1 MITFYFKQALR
12 SIGQNKLF
20 SAIYIAGTSLAIAST
35 TVFAIV
41 YYIKYAPVYPEYNR
55 PRTATIDRVYYN
67 QEHTKVS
74 GIFYDLAK
82 DLLANVENAEV
93 VAMSF
98 DGKGIPQRVIYNDA
112 KSYLAVNIKPVN
124 PAYFTVFPFEFIDG
138 RPFNQTEFESEAPI
152 AAISDGV
159 ALKVFGTTEGLVGK
173 KISLNYKDY
182 NICGVFREG
191 SRLCSNSFA
200 EIFIPFTAIPN
211 YDKRSDMQKLLITG
225 YYTINYLTDNIGA
238 LQAELNDIT
247 RRLNSQQKD
256 VDANGQEVEEYFL
269 DNCLKDN
276 FRMAF
281 EDDSVFN
288 KNNDENSSSNII
300 KKVIFILLVLL
311 IVPAL
316 NLSGIIA
323 GYMEERRGEIGV
335 RKSFGA
341 TNGKMLRQILWEN
354 LILTVLGG
362 IIGLVAAWLIICFG
376 SNWIFVSIGDF
387 VISDTNAVRINPDM
401 LFAPAIFIFSF
412 TICLLMNLLS
422 ALLPAKL
429 ALRKPIV
436 ETINSK

>member
-55 PRTATIDRVYYN
+55 QRTAKLEYIYWN
-67 QEHTKVS
+67 PEHTSVS
-74 GIFYDLAK
+74 GISYDIATDYLAK
-82 DLLANVENAEV
+82 AENADD

-98 DGKGIPQRVIYNDA
+98 DGKGIPKRVIYNDA
-112 KSYLAVNIKPVN
+112 KSYLAVNVKPVN
-124 PAYFTVFPFEFIDG
+124 TAYFNVFPFEFIDG
-138 RPFNQTEFESEAPI
+138 RPFNQTEFESGAPI
-152 AAISDGV
+152 AAISDVV
-159 ALKVFGTTEGLVGK
+159 ALKVFGTTDNLVGQ

-200 EIFIPFTAIPN
+200 EIFIPYTVIPN
-211 YDKRSDMQKLLITG
+211 YDKRTDLKNFFITG
-225 YYTINYLTDNIGA
+225 AYTLNYLTDNFDA
-238 LQAELNDIT
+238 LQAELNDIA
-247 RRLNSQQKD
+247 RRINSIP
-256 VDANGQEVEEYFL
+256 QESGDNNDEVKNCYL
-269 DNCLKDN
+269 DNTLKDN
-276 FRMAF
+276 FAVAF
-281 EDDSVFN
+281 EDDSIFN
-288 KNNDENSSSNII
+288 KAENSRSNII
-300 KKVIFILLVLL
+300 RKTLFILLVLL
-311 IVPAL
+311 IVPAI

-323 GYMEERRGEIGV
+323 GYIEERRSEIGV

-341 TNGKMLRQILWEN
+341 TNGKMLSQVLWEN
-354 LILTVLGG
+354 LLLTLIGG
-362 IIGLVAAWLIICFG
+362 VIGLVSAWMIICFG

-387 VISDTNAVRINPDM
+387 VISDTADIRINSDM
-401 LFAPAIFIFSF
+401 LFAPAVFIFSF
-412 TICLLMNLLS
+412 AVCLLMNLFS

>member
-55 PRTATIDRVYYN
+55 QRTAKLEYIYWNPERTS
-67 QEHTKVS
+67 VS
-74 GIFYDLAK
+74 GISYDIATDYLAK
-82 DLLANVENAEV
+82 AENADD

-98 DGKGIPQRVIYNDA
+98 DGKGIPKRVIYNDA
-112 KSYLAVNIKPVN
+112 KSYLAVNVKPVN
-124 PAYFTVFPFEFIDG
+124 TAYFNVFPFEFIDG
-138 RPFNQTEFESEAPI
+138 RPFNQTEFESGAPI
-152 AAISDGV
+152 AAISDVV
-159 ALKVFGTTEGLVGK
+159 ALKVFGTTDNLVGQ

-200 EIFIPFTAIPN
+200 EIFIPYTVIPN
-211 YDKRSDMQKLLITG
+211 YDKRTDLKNFFITG
-225 YYTINYLTDNIGA
+225 AYTLNYLTDNFDA
-238 LQAELNDIT
+238 LQAELNDIA
-247 RRLNSQQKD
+247 RRINSIP
-256 VDANGQEVEEYFL
+256 QESGDNNDEVKTCYL
-269 DNCLKDN
+269 DNTLKDN
-276 FRMAF
+276 FAVAF
-281 EDDSVFN
+281 EDDSILN
-288 KNNDENSSSNII
+288 KAENSRSNII
-300 KKVIFILLVLL
+300 RKTLFILLVLL
-311 IVPAL
+311 IVPAI

-323 GYMEERRGEIGV
+323 GYIEERRSEIGL

-341 TNGKMLRQILWEN
+341 TNGKMLSQVLWEN
-354 LILTVLGG
+354 LLLTLIGG
-362 IIGLVAAWLIICFG
+362 VIGLVSAWMIICFG

-387 VISDTNAVRINPDM
+387 VISDTADIRINSDM
-401 LFAPAIFIFSF
+401 LFAPAVFIFSF
-412 TICLLMNLLS
+412 AVCLLMNLFS

>member
-1 MITFYFKQALR
+1 MIISYFKQALR

-20 SAIYIAGTSLAIAST
+20 SAIYIAGTALAIAST

-55 PRTATIDRVYYN
+55 PRTATIHRVYYN
-67 QEHTKVS
+67 QEHTSSS

-82 DLLANVENAEV
+82 DYLTNVENAEI
-93 VAMSF
+93 AALSF
-98 DGKGIPQRVIYNDA
+98 YGEGIPKRVIYNDA
-112 KSYLAVNIKPVN
+112 KSYLGVKIKPVN
-124 PAYFTVFPFEFIDG
+124 TAYFKVFPFEFIDG
-138 RPFNQTEFESEAPI
+138 RPFNQTEFDSEAPV
-152 AAISDGV
+152 AVISDAV
-159 ALKVFGTTEGLVGK
+159 ALKVFGSTGGMVGK

-200 EIFIPFTAIPN
+200 EIFIPYTVIPN
-211 YDKRSDMQKLLITG
+211 YDKRTDLQKSLITG
-225 YYTINYLTDNIGA
+225 SYTINYLTDNIDG
-238 LQAELNDIT
+238 LQAELNDIA
-247 RRLNSQQKD
+247 RRLNSQPKD
-256 VDANGQEVEEYFL
+256 KEANSQEVKEYYL

-281 EDDSVFN
+281 EDDSLIN
-288 KNNDENSSSNII
+288 KDEGSNII
-300 KKVIFILLVLL
+300 KKIIFILSVLL

-341 TNGKMLRQILWEN
+341 TNGKMLSQVLWEN
-354 LILTVLGG
+354 LVLTLIGG
-362 IIGLVAAWLIICFG
+362 VIGLVAAWLIICFG

-387 VISDTNAVRINPDM
+387 VISDTNAVRINSDM
-401 LFAPAIFIFSF
+401 LFAPAVFVFSF
-412 TICLLMNLLS
+412 VICLLMNLLS
-422 ALLPAKL
+422 SLLPAKR

>member
-55 PRTATIDRVYYN
+55 QRTAKLEYIYWN
-67 QEHTKVS
+67 PEHTSAS
-74 GIFYDLAK
+74 GIFYDIATDYLAK
-82 DLLANVENAEV
+82 AENADD

-98 DGKGIPQRVIYNDA
+98 DGKGIPKRVIYNDA
-112 KSYLAVNIKPVN
+112 KSYLTVNVKPVN
-124 PAYFTVFPFEFIDG
+124 TAYFNVFPFEFIDG
-138 RPFNQTEFESEAPI
+138 RPFNQTEFESGAPI
-152 AAISDGV
+152 AAISDAV
-159 ALKVFGTTEGLVGK
+159 ALKVFGTTGNLVGQ

-200 EIFIPFTAIPN
+200 EIFIPYTVIPN
-211 YDKRSDMQKLLITG
+211 YDKRSDIKKFLITG
-225 YYTINYLTDNIGA
+225 TYTLNYLTDNFDA
-238 LQAELNDIT
+238 LQAELNDIA
-247 RRLNSQQKD
+247 RRINSIP
-256 VDANGQEVEEYFL
+256 QESGDNNDEVKNCYL
-269 DNCLKDN
+269 DNTLKDN
-276 FRMAF
+276 FAVAF
-281 EDDSVFN
+281 EDDSIFN
-288 KNNDENSSSNII
+288 KAENSRSNII
-300 KKVIFILLVLL
+300 RKTLFILLVLL
-311 IVPAL
+311 IVPAI

-323 GYMEERRGEIGV
+323 GYIEERRSEIGV

-341 TNGKMLRQILWEN
+341 TNGKMLSQVLWEN
-354 LILTVLGG
+354 LLLTLIGG
-362 IIGLVAAWLIICFG
+362 VIGLVSAWMIICFG

-387 VISDTNAVRINPDM
+387 VISDTADIRINSDM
-401 LFAPAIFIFSF
+401 LFAPAVFIFSF
-412 TICLLMNLLS
+412 AVCLLMNLFS

>member
-1 MITFYFKQALR
+1 MIISYFKQALR

-20 SAIYIAGTSLAIAST
+20 SAIYIAGTALAIAST

-55 PRTATIDRVYYN
+55 PRTATLDYVYYN
-67 QEHTKVS
+67 QEHTKAS
-74 GIFYDLAK
+74 GIFYDLATGYFT
-82 DLLANVENAEV
+82 NVENADI
-93 VAMSF
+93 VALSF

-112 KSYLAVNIKPVN
+112 KSYLGVDVKPVN
-124 PAYFTVFPFEFIDG
+124 TAYFKVFPFEFIDG
-138 RPFNQTEFESEAPI
+138 RPFNQTEFESEAPV
-152 AAISDGV
+152 AAISDAV
-159 ALKVFGTTEGLVGK
+159 ALKVFGTTEGLVGQ

-191 SRLCSNSFA
+191 SRLCNNSFA
-200 EIFIPFTAIPN
+200 EIFIPYTVIPN
-211 YDKRSDMQKLLITG
+211 YDKRTDLQKLFITG
-225 YYTINYLTDNIGA
+225 NYTINYLTDNIDV

-256 VDANGQEVEEYFL
+256 EGANNQEIEEYNL

-281 EDDSVFN
+281 EDDSIFN
-288 KNNDENSSSNII
+288 KDENSKSDII
-300 KKVIFILLVLL
+300 RKTLFILLVLL

-323 GYMEERRGEIGV
+323 GYMDERRGEIGV

-341 TNGKMLRQILWEN
+341 TNGKMLSQVLWEN
-354 LILTVLGG
+354 LILTFFGG
-362 IIGLVAAWLIICFG
+362 VIGLVAAWLIICYG

-387 VISDTNAVRINPDM
+387 VISDTNN
-401 LFAPAIFIFSF
+401 
-412 TICLLMNLLS
+412 
-422 ALLPAKL
+422 
-429 ALRKPIV
+429 
-436 ETINSK
+436 

>member
-55 PRTATIDRVYYN
+55 QRTAKLEYIYWN
-67 QEHTKVS
+67 PEHTSAS
-74 GIFYDLAK
+74 GIFYDIATDYLAK
-82 DLLANVENAEV
+82 AENADD

-98 DGKGIPQRVIYNDA
+98 DGKGIPKRVIYNDA
-112 KSYLAVNIKPVN
+112 KSYLTVNVKPVN
-124 PAYFTVFPFEFIDG
+124 TAYFNVFPFEFIDG
-138 RPFNQTEFESEAPI
+138 RPFNQTEFESGAPI
-152 AAISDGV
+152 AAISDAV
-159 ALKVFGTTEGLVGK
+159 ALKVFGTTGNLVGQ

-200 EIFIPFTAIPN
+200 EIFIPYTVIPN
-211 YDKRSDMQKLLITG
+211 YDKRTDLKNFFITG
-225 YYTINYLTDNIGA
+225 AYTLNYLTDNFDA
-238 LQAELNDIT
+238 LQAELNDIA
-247 RRLNSQQKD
+247 RRINSIP
-256 VDANGQEVEEYFL
+256 QESGDNNDEVKTCYL
-269 DNCLKDN
+269 DNTLKDN
-276 FRMAF
+276 FAVAF
-281 EDDSVFN
+281 EDDPILN
-288 KNNDENSSSNII
+288 KAENSRSNII
-300 KKVIFILLVLL
+300 RKTLFILLVLL
-311 IVPAL
+311 IVPAI

-323 GYMEERRGEIGV
+323 GYIEERRSEIGL

-341 TNGKMLRQILWEN
+341 TNGKMLSQVLWEN
-354 LILTVLGG
+354 LLLTLIGG
-362 IIGLVAAWLIICFG
+362 IIGLVSAWMIICFG

-387 VISDTNAVRINPDM
+387 VISDTADIRINSDM
-401 LFAPAIFIFSF
+401 LFAPAVFIFSF
-412 TICLLMNLLS
+412 AVCLLMNLFS